1 MLRKFQQAYHLSPIL
16 FKYLEYKINQSICL
30 PELHIEK
37 GNGSGVKK
45 DQWNPINNHKVLMK
59 VWGAA
64 PNGQKIDHREQVN
77 IDCTNYRVI
86 SDHI

>member
-1 MLRKFQQAYHLSPIL
+1 
-16 FKYLEYKINQSICL
+16 
-30 PELHIEK
+30 
-37 GNGSGVKK
+37 
-45 DQWNPINNHKVLMK
+45 MK